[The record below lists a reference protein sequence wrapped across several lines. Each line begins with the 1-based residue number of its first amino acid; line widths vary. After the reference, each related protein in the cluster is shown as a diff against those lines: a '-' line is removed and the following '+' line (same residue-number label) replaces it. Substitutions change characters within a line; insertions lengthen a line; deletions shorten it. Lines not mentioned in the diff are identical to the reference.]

1 MNLYTAD
8 GYADMSAIYNI
19 DVPFI
24 FVIGGRG
31 TGKTYGMLKYVL
43 ENNIKFMYMR
53 RQQSQTDMIN
63 KPEFSPFKPITF
75 DNPQYKIGSVPLSK
89 YNAGFYNMVESDG
102 KLKATGDPIGYTC
115 ALSTISNLRGF
126 DASDVNVIIYDEFIS
141 EKHERPIRHEGD
153 AFLNAYETIN
163 RNRELKGQPPVKM
176 IALSNANNLASPIF
190 ETLRLIDRVDNMQ
203 RKHKSVWLDRDKGI
217 AVIILTNSPISDR
230 KQDTALYRISKDT
243 DFAEMSLANSFAF
256 EDYSYIGSRPLA
268 EYRPVVAVED
278 VCVYVHKSND
288 TYYVTRFIS
297 GSPEKFTRSELDIN
311 QFKMRYAS
319 LYFAMCGG
327 RMIFSDYYCKQFLTK
342 IFI

>member
-1 MNLYTAD
+1 
-8 GYADMSAIYNI
+8 
-19 DVPFI
+19 
-24 FVIGGRG
+24 
-31 TGKTYGMLKYVL
+31 
-43 ENNIKFMYMR
+43 
-53 RQQSQTDMIN
+53 
-63 KPEFSPFKPITF
+63 
-75 DNPQYKIGSVPLSK
+75 
-89 YNAGFYNMVESDG
+89 
-102 KLKATGDPIGYTC
+102 
-115 ALSTISNLRGF
+115 
-126 DASDVNVIIYDEFIS
+126 
-141 EKHERPIRHEGD
+141 
-153 AFLNAYETIN
+153 LNAYETIN

-203 RKHKSVWLDRDKGI
+203 RKHKSVWIDRDKGI

-278 VCVYVHKSND
+278 VCVYVHKSNG